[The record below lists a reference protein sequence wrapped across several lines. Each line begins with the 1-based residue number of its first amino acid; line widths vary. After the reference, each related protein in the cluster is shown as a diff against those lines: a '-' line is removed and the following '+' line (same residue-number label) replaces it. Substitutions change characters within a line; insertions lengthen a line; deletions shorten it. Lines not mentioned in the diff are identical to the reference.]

1 MATDRKVKDQRRA
14 ACFEMGCP
22 VVGVW
27 VGGRWGGWLCLSSGF
42 SRVRSGYFPCQFW
55 FFLCEFRFL
64 AWGIHLHKHAHTYIY
79 KFKQKRISKTSF
91 QTLAMEWAKDP
102 ANADDMNCLNRA

>member
-22 VVGVW
+22 VVGVR

-42 SRVRSGYFPCQFW
+42 SRVSSGYFPCQFW

-64 AWGIHLHKHAHTYIY
+64 AWGIHLHKSPEVWCA
-79 KFKQKRISKTSF
+79 TSNSASRF
-91 QTLAMEWAKDP
+91 YVLFIAWFF
-102 ANADDMNCLNRA
+102 ADASFELGKAGLII